1 MGRDGES
8 CGEWGGMGRVVVSG
22 EGMGRVVVS
31 GEGWGELW

>member
-22 EGMGRVVVS
+22 RDGRVMVGGEGMGRVM
-31 GEGWGELW
+31 